1 MAKTKPK
8 LSVLVDTN
16 ILIRAAM
23 QEQERKELQA
33 LINYSNEGKIVFNL
47 SEIVIDEIRKQS
59 KGLENTLDTE
69 IAKVSKKVREI
80 FKDTI
85 IWNELRDLENFV
97 VAALYQYKGIKY
109 EQFLN
114 FLEELSNIEK
124 NKNTRVIKPDL
135 EKFYETQRKIT
146 KGELPK
152 INSNDIHIL
161 DTLEEM
167 SRKRKTETIIFVTEN
182 KKDFFETDGSGEFIK
197 NDKGGFIIK
206 GLSDRNIIG
215 FVTTKKAVSYI
226 SKEIKENEV

>member
-8 LSVLVDTN
+8 LSVFVDTN

-23 QEQERKELQA
+23 QEQERKDLQT
-33 LINYSNEGKIVFNL
+33 LINYSNEGKVVFNL
-47 SEIVIDEIRKQS
+47 SEIVIDEIQKQS
-59 KGLENTLDTE
+59 KGLENKLNEE
-69 IAKVSKKVREI
+69 IGKVSKKVREI
-80 FKDTI
+80 FKDTT

-97 VAALYQYKGIKY
+97 VDALYQYKGIKY

-135 EKFYETQRKIT
+135 EKFYQTQRKIT

-182 KKDFFETDGSGEFIK
+182 KKDFFEIDESGEFIK

-206 GLSDRNIIG
+206 GLSDRKIIG

-226 SKEIKENEV
+226 NKEIKGSEG

>member
-8 LSVLVDTN
+8 ISVLVDTN

-33 LINYSNEGKIVFNL
+33 LINYSNEGKVVFNL
-47 SEIVIDEIRKQS
+47 SEIVIDEIQKQS
-59 KGLENTLDTE
+59 KGLENTLDSE

-80 FKDTI
+80 FKDTT

-161 DTLEEM
+161 DTLE
-167 SRKRKTETIIFVTEN
+167 
-182 KKDFFETDGSGEFIK
+182 
-197 NDKGGFIIK
+197 
-206 GLSDRNIIG
+206 
-215 FVTTKKAVSYI
+215 
-226 SKEIKENEV
+226 